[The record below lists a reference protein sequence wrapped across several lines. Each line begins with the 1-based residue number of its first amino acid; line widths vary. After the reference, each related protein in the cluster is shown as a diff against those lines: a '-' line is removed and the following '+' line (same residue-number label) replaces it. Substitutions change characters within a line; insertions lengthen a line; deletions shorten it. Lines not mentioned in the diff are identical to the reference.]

1 MAHSVNGPYEWVRGW
16 VFGVSVGVCGVC
28 GGVSVGGYK
37 LLFAYVLYVVCTS
50 VNSRWCIGAG

>member
-1 MAHSVNGPYEWVRGW
+1 MWV

-37 LLFAYVLYVVCTS
+37 LLFAYVLYVVCTF
-50 VNSRWCIGAG
+50 VTSRWCIGAG